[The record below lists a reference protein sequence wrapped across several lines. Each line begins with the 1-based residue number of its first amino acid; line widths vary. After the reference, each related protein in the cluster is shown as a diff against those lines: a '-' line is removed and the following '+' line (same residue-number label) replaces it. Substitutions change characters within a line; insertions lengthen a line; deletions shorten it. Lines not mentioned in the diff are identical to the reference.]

1 MKRLLSS
8 VQRYAGLIYKPMA
21 AQLLI
26 AILTIM
32 AFAPTFNNLLMTG
45 WDDQWQVTNHFT
57 SGGFTWNALRS
68 IFTEAFETQYS
79 PLNQCLYTLLYTLG
93 GYNPMLFHAASL
105 LIHIANCCLVY
116 HLLNTLLNDSTRLSQ
131 RQKAPITF
139 FTTLLFAIHPLQV
152 EAVAWVSASK
162 ILLNTLF
169 YLLAT
174 QAFIRFLHDKKPQH
188 YALTLLFFVCSYGCK
203 EQALIFPVWATVLSL
218 FYGHKPWSPWVL
230 KSLVPFY
237 LISLLF
243 GLIFI
248 YGISSAQNAEP
259 LPAYTVTQ
267 RLVFFCYSLV
277 EYITKWYVPCNLLYL
292 YPFPMQPSEALP
304 VWLLTYPLILT
315 VAVLAFWR
323 IFRYRVVTTGF
334 SFFLIHL
341 LPVLHIIPI
350 GRSAIVADRYIYLA
364 SVGLSFIAVYYLV
377 NHYQK
382 QTASIRQYILPV
394 VALLFC
400 ALGTYTFLRTQVWHD
415 TESLRRKMKELK
427 STTKVTSP
435 KKETTSIEAY
445 FIN

>member
-1 MKRLLSS
+1 
-8 VQRYAGLIYKPMA
+8 MA
-21 AQLLI
+21 AQLFI
-26 AILTIM
+26 TVLTM
-32 AFAPTFNNLLMTG
+32 TAFAPTFGNLLMTG

-57 SGGFTWNALRS
+57 SGGFTWNNLRS
-68 IFTEAFETQYS
+68 IFTEAYGTQYS
-79 PLNQCLYTLLYTLG
+79 PLNQCLYTLLYILG

-105 LIHIANCCLVY
+105 LFHIANCSLVY
-116 HLLNTLLNDSTRLSQ
+116 HLLNTLLNDGTRLPQ
-131 RQKAPITF
+131 HQKAPISF
-139 FTTLLFAIHPLQV
+139 FTTLLFAIHPLQA
-152 EAVAWVSASK
+152 EAVAWISASK
-162 ILLNTLF
+162 ILLNTFF

-174 QAFIRFLHDKKPQH
+174 QAFIRFLHDNKPRH

-203 EQALIFPVWATVLSL
+203 EQALIFPVWATWLFL
-218 FYGHKPWSPWVL
+218 FYGHKPWSPFVL

-237 LISLLF
+237 FISLLF

-248 YGISSAQNAEP
+248 YGISSAQNADS
-259 LPAYTVTQ
+259 LPAYTITQ
-267 RLVFFCYSLV
+267 RLVFCCYSLV

-292 YPFPMQPSEALP
+292 YPFPMHPGEALP

-315 VAVLAFWR
+315 IAVLTLWSK
-323 IFRYRVVTTGF
+323 FRYRAVVAGS

-377 NHYQK
+377 NYYQK
-382 QTASIRQYILPV
+382 QAASIRQYILPV
-394 VALLFC
+394 VALIFF

-427 STTKVTSP
+427 TTTKITSL
-435 KKETTSIEAY
+435 KKKTTSIEAY